1 MIRKDVKV
9 LIVDDQ
15 DLDCK
20 KKKEEIT
27 LEDIG
32 INNVGFLL
40 SDLEKYDI
48 IIYKGR
54 LGKKVLRLQV

>member
-1 MIRKDVKV
+1 MTRKDVKV

-32 INNVGFLL
+32 ISNVGFLL
-40 SDLEKYDI
+40 SDLDKYDI
-48 IIYKGR
+48 IVYKGK
-54 LGKKVLRLQV
+54 LGKKILRLRV

>member
-40 SDLEKYDI
+40 SDLEKYNI

>member
-15 DLDCK
+15 DLDCR

-54 LGKKVLRLQV
+54 LGKKILRLQV

>member
-1 MIRKDVKV
+1 MTRKDVKI

>member
-15 DLDCK
+15 DLDCR

-40 SDLEKYDI
+40 SDLEKYNI

>member
-1 MIRKDVKV
+1 MTRKDVKV

-15 DLDCK
+15 DLDCR

-40 SDLEKYDI
+40 SDLEKYNI

>member
-1 MIRKDVKV
+1 MIRKDVKI

>member
-15 DLDCK
+15 DLDCR

>member
-1 MIRKDVKV
+1 MTRKDVKI

-40 SDLEKYDI
+40 SDLEKYNI

>member
-1 MIRKDVKV
+1 MTRKDVKI
-9 LIVDDQ
+9 LIIDDQ

>member
-1 MIRKDVKV
+1 MTRKDVKV

-32 INNVGFLL
+32 INSVGFLL
-40 SDLEKYDI
+40 SDLDRYDI

>member
-15 DLDCK
+15 DLECR

-40 SDLEKYDI
+40 SDLEKYSI